1 MARLVGSK
9 DIDMIVQAAN
19 EFLLTKETYQEIPNP
34 FGDGKAAQYIADDL
48 LKHLE
53 LM

>member
-9 DIDMIVQAAN
+9 DIDRIVRAAN
-19 EFLLTKETYQEIPNP
+19 ELLLRKETSQNAPNP

-53 LM
+53 